1 MYVICRIGNFYSKL
15 INTHWLG
22 YLFLKMIMVN
32 FTFSIRKVLLGHD
45 DHHSRYCR
53 SLVHTVGSY
62 LNYTTAI
69 QANNNQFGAGVYIG
83 HVFTLGNHAVIGI
96 RVDNNLCIDK

>member
-1 MYVICRIGNFYSKL
+1 
-15 INTHWLG
+15 
-22 YLFLKMIMVN
+22 MVN

-62 LNYTTAI
+62 LNFTTAI
-69 QANNNQFGAGVYIG
+69 QAFGAGVNIG
-83 HVFTLGNHAVIGI
+83 HLFTVGNHAVIGI
-96 RVDNNLCIDK
+96 RVDHDLRHMSYNRRKYSRKHVHTVCGGCEHPGIAV